1 MLGTLRLAVVGG
13 LVALLML
20 VPGVALA
27 GTQGSC
33 SSGDAT
39 KVRLWENEESDTS
52 DGNDSVWVCVA
63 EDWLRDISHTLSG
76 DCNRPW
82 PPSGT
87 WNDCV
92 SSYTI
97 WVPDGK
103 RFCLYRDVDNGTV
116 IQNKLGPL
124 NGVRIDLSPTW
135 SDTPSSLRWRESWQG
150 C

>member
-1 MLGTLRLAVVGG
+1 
-13 LVALLML
+13 ML
-20 VPGVALA
+20 VPTIAVA

-33 SSGDAT
+33 DGSDST

-52 DGNDSVWVCVA
+52 DDNDSVWVCAA
-63 EDWLRDISHTLSG
+63 ENNLAGISHTLPG

-82 PPSGT
+82 PPSGS

-97 WVPDGK
+97 WVPAGK
-103 RFCLYRDVDNGTV
+103 RFCLYRDSDYGTV
-116 IQNKLGPL
+116 AQNKLGPL
-124 NGVRIDLSPTW
+124 TGVRIDLSPTW
-135 SDTPSSLRWRESWQG
+135 NDTPSSLRWRDSSLG